1 MPPQGKLFS
10 HLYASAPCDEATR
23 RGRGQEVDLVLHG
36 RHTQGF
42 INLGPP
48 TLGGTGGINLI
59 RTSSMTSK
67 LDDIKAFAKRHLTDA
82 RGSHAWDHTLRVYNL
97 CMHIGRVEGADLEVL
112 EIAAYLHDVARPL
125 QDQSKGGV
133 CHAKKGAEMA
143 HSLLTDYPI
152 SEDRKG
158 NVIHCI
164 LSHRFRGN
172 CHPETLEAKVLF
184 DADKLDS
191 IGAIGVARTFQF
203 AGEVGA
209 KLHNPSID
217 PEDTQEYTEEDTGYR
232 EFKLKLSKI
241 KERMLTAEGHRIAR
255 ERHPFMEGFFK
266 RFLQEHEGYL

>member
-1 MPPQGKLFS
+1 MLLPHAMRRPVEAGARKLS
-10 HLYASAPCDEATR
+10 
-23 RGRGQEVDLVLHG
+23 
-36 RHTQGF
+36 F
-42 INLGPP
+42 IS
-48 TLGGTGGINLI
+48 TAVIHLI

-67 LDDIKAFAKRHLTDA
+67 LDNIKAFAKRNLTDA
-82 RGSHAWDHTLRVYNL
+82 RGSHAWDHTLRVHNL
-97 CMHIGRVEGADLEVL
+97 CMHIGRAEGADLEVL
-112 EIAAYLHDVARPL
+112 EIAAYLHDMARPL
-125 QDQSKGGV
+125 QDQSRGTV

-143 HSLLTDYPI
+143 RALLEDYPI
-152 SEDRKG
+152 PEDRKA

-172 CHPETLEAKVLF
+172 RPPETLEARVLF

-191 IGAIGVARTFQF
+191 IGAIGVARAFQF

-217 PEDTQEYTEEDTGYR
+217 PEDTLEYTEEDTGYR

-241 KERMLTAEGHRIAR
+241 KEHMLTAEGHRVAGD
-255 ERHPFMEGFFK
+255 RHSFMEGFFK